1 MDASRV
7 LKTLGNQRRL
17 ENLAWLAD
25 PVANFPPQRDGDL
38 VDDGVC
44 LVFIADR
51 AGISQ
56 PSASRHMGLLAAAG
70 LVVAKPVGRWTFYR
84 RDDPGV
90 AAALGVITD
99 SLTKG
104 GDRWPIAR
112 SSPSRS
118 TTGSGT

>member
-1 MDASRV
+1 MDVSRV

-17 ENLAWLAD
+17 EILAWLAD

-44 LVFIADR
+44 LVFIAEK

-56 PSASRHMGLLAAAG
+56 PSASRHMELLAAAG
-70 LVVAKPVGRWTFYR
+70 LVVTKPVGRWTFYR
-84 RDDPGV
+84 RDEPGI

-99 SLTKG
+99 SLTQG
-104 GDRWPIAR
+104 GDRWPTAT
-112 SSPSRS
+112 STPSRS